1 MIGFHCFPSS
11 LFLLFSLLLL
21 LISLVF
27 LPPPPPPPHFYCFSL
42 LLLISIVFHSSSA
55 SSSSSSS
62 SFLLF
67 FPPPPP
73 PPPPPHFYCFPSSFS
88 SSSSPSF
95 YCFLSFAH
103 SFHFFF
109 PRVSIKDCQLPSL
122 VRFEEMFRVVNNNR
136 GFLQLLADCPA
147 YQLRFLLKTA
157 TPQQLHAL
165 VQVLYNVLM
174 GHIPIPE
181 ENKRILLPYKDA
193 LLDLASPNVPYKTKK
208 RVLVQEGSGF
218 IEGVLAPVVS
228 SLGFLMLYKS

>member
-1 MIGFHCFPSS
+1 MFH
-11 LFLLFSLLLL
+11 
-21 LISLVF
+21 
-27 LPPPPPPPHFYCFSL
+27 
-42 LLLISIVFHSSSA
+42 
-55 SSSSSSS
+55 
-62 SFLLF
+62 
-67 FPPPPP
+67 
-73 PPPPPHFYCFPSSFS
+73 
-88 SSSSPSF
+88 
-95 YCFLSFAH
+95 
-103 SFHFFF
+103 
-109 PRVSIKDCQLPSL
+109 
-122 VRFEEMFRVVNNNR
+122 VVNNNR

-218 IEGVLAPVVS
+218 IEGVLASVVS